1 MRPDSQAGSG
11 GAGAFIIVTGMSGA
25 GKTQAI
31 RCLEDL
37 GFYCV
42 DNLPTTLIP
51 KFADLC
57 RRSGGRLRRVALG
70 VDVREG
76 NLLQE
81 LSPALEELR
90 EAGHRCRMMFM
101 EASDDVLV
109 RRYSETRRRHP
120 LGRSVLAGIRAE
132 RRVLRDLKEKADH
145 IIDSSHLTP
154 TEMRDRLADL
164 VRAAGGSRRGRQTL
178 LVQVVSF
185 GYKYGLPLE
194 ADLVMDVRFLPNP
207 NYVPALKRR
216 TGLSR
221 SVQAWIARFPATGKF
236 VRDYSA
242 FVTRL
247 APQYARE
254 GKAYLTIGIG
264 CTGGRHRSVA
274 IAQRLA
280 RRLAAAG
287 LRVTTR
293 HRDVDREG

>member
-1 MRPDSQAGSG
+1 
-11 GAGAFIIVTGMSGA
+11 MSGA

-70 VDVREG
+70 IDVREG
-76 NLLQE
+76 HLLQD
-81 LSPALEELR
+81 LGPALAELR
-90 EAGHRCRMMFM
+90 EAGHPCRMVFM

-132 RRVLRDLKEKADH
+132 GRVLRDLKEKADH
-145 IIDSSHLTP
+145 IIDSSSLTP
-154 TEMRDRLADL
+154 TAMRDRLADL
-164 VRAAGGSRRGRQTL
+164 VRSVSAVGGTRGGRQDL

-207 NYVPALKRR
+207 NYVPGLKRR
-216 TGLSR
+216 TGLAP
-221 SVQAWIARFPATGKF
+221 SVQHWIARFPETGRF
-236 VRDYSA
+236 VREFSA
-242 FVTRL
+242 FLTRL
-247 APQYARE
+247 APRYVRE
-254 GKAYLTIGIG
+254 GKACLTIGIG
-264 CTGGRHRSVA
+264 CTGGRHRSVV
-274 IAQRLA
+274 IARRLA
-280 RRLAAAG
+280 GRLAAAG

-293 HRDVDREG
+293 HRDVDRED